1 VANRLNKLKFWDKKP
16 QGFYKIS
23 SANILLKSHT
33 NILDRIYR
41 HSRSP
46 HNHYQN
52 YYLYSINKIAE
63 LLQLLPAS
71 QAHHHAFNG
80 GFLLHN
86 LEVIEL
92 ALEKRNEKL
101 LPLGSTPEVQNY
113 KKDVYSFGVF
123 IAAIMHDIGKIIT
136 DIEVFLYDKKY
147 QELGRWSPF
156 TSSITTNKQAVYYKY
171 FYNPDRRYS
180 DHPLCA
186 SLLLTQIV
194 NPVALDWVKQEPEL
208 WNMLLMT
215 IGGRGVEGGVIADI
229 IKHADSTSVAN
240 SLKNNPVINNAPQEE
255 NARPKSLA
263 EKLLDTLRYITLEVP
278 QKINEPGAGIFTTN
292 TDVWYVSKRTIDEVK
307 KQLRRDKQTGVP
319 NDNVRIMDEM
329 LQFKIIIP
337 NDKNKAIWDCNLT
350 DGGFKKPQK
359 LTMLR
364 VAIDKIYTNNNAP
377 EPFAGDIS
385 LIETGEIISN
395 TKTQTQAIENN
406 IASDIQNKNHDDIDK
421 ALNESINNT
430 AQNSSTVDTNDEIIP
445 GFDDLVFGTDN
456 KEDTTENVENIIIDS
471 AENNTNT
478 TDNKDNATKDS
489 TQVAEEELD
498 KSLGESFMQWL
509 KESIKNDDLEINNPQ
524 AKLHVVSYA
533 NQDSLFLVSPRI
545 FKEYD
550 KDNWE
555 SVQKQFTRTKYNEKS
570 YNNDNIWKV
579 QTLTTRKHKE
589 GSVIKGYLISDIK
602 SHGFTNLPSS
612 NKYITLIT
620 PTTTKEN
627 GSKD

>member
-1 VANRLNKLKFWDKKP
+1 VVAKLNKLKFWDKKP
-16 QGFYKIS
+16 QGFYEIS
-23 SANILLKSHT
+23 SANTLLKSHT

-52 YYLYSINKIAE
+52 YYLYSINKMAE

-136 DIEVFLYDKKY
+136 DIEIFLYDKKY
-147 QELGRWSPF
+147 NELGRWSPF
-156 TSSITTNKQAVYYKY
+156 TNSITTNKQAVYYKY

-186 SLLLTQIV
+186 NLLLTQIV
-194 NPVALDWVKQEPEL
+194 NPVALDWVKQEIEL

-215 IGGRGVEGGVIADI
+215 IGGRSVEGGVIADI
-229 IKHADSTSVAN
+229 IKHADGTSVAN
-240 SLKNNPVINNAPQEE
+240 SLKNSPTTNTTQEE
-255 NARPKSLA
+255 SSRPKSLA

-278 QKINEPGAGIFTTN
+278 QKINEPGAGIYTTN

-307 KQLRRDKQTGVP
+307 KQLREDKQTGVP
-319 NDNVRIMDEM
+319 NDNVRIMEEM

-337 NDKNKAIWDCNLT
+337 NDKDKAIWDCNLT
-350 DGGFKKPQK
+350 GGGFKKPQK

-377 EPFAGDIS
+377 KPFTGDIS
-385 LIETGEIISN
+385 LIETSEVVGNINSTQNTINITNKDDVEKAFDNTQKSSN
-395 TKTQTQAIENN
+395 KIDNNDKNSTEKT
-406 IASDIQNKNHDDIDK
+406 
-421 ALNESINNT
+421 NT
-430 AQNSSTVDTNDEIIP
+430 TETTELIP
-445 GFDDLVFGTDN
+445 GFDDLLFGTSN
-456 KEDTTENVENIIIDS
+456 KADTTENVEN
-471 AENNTNT
+471 NTKT
-478 TDNKDNATKDS
+478 TDNKNNATKDLK
-489 TQVAEEELD
+489 QIDVEEELD

-533 NQDSLFLVSPRI
+533 NQDSLFLVSPSI

-550 KDNWE
+550 KNNWE

-570 YNNDNIWKV
+570 YNDDNIWKV
-579 QTLTTRKHKE
+579 KTMTTRKHKD
-589 GSVIKGYLISDIK
+589 GKIIKGYLISDAK
-602 SHGFTNLPSS
+602 SQGFTNMPSP

-620 PTTTKEN
+620 PTTKEN